1 MPILP
6 SRYRAPLWLRNA
18 HVNTIWSAKCRRL
31 DFPDAAQ
38 QAARCRRVRLDTPD
52 GDFLDVDVY
61 TPPPGLPER
70 GAAILSHGLEGH
82 SRRRYI
88 LGLARVLLEEGFR
101 VLAWNMRG
109 CSGEPNRTDR
119 LYHMGVTMDLATVVR
134 YAEQWDL
141 PILLAGFSM
150 GGNQTCMYLAREQ
163 VSPLVRAAAVVSV
176 PCDLVGAAKVM
187 DGPGCRIYLRYF
199 LRTMCP
205 KVREKAARFPNYPSV
220 EGIEKFRTFAE
231 FDGRFTAPL
240 YGYASAQ
247 EYWRENSS
255 LPWLPSIRVPL
266 YMLMAKDDPFCSPS
280 CYPVDMA
287 AKSGTLHLEVAPH
300 GGHVGFAQPGRDY
313 YSEERIRDF
322 VRSLW

>member
-1 MPILP
+1 
-6 SRYRAPLWLRNA
+6 
-18 HVNTIWSAKCRRL
+18 
-31 DFPDAAQ
+31 
-38 QAARCRRVRLDTPD
+38 
-52 GDFLDVDVY
+52 
-61 TPPPGLPER
+61 
-70 GAAILSHGLEGH
+70 
-82 SRRRYI
+82 
-88 LGLARVLLEEGFR
+88 
-101 VLAWNMRG
+101 
-109 CSGEPNRTDR
+109 
-119 LYHMGVTMDLATVVR
+119 
-134 YAEQWDL
+134 
-141 PILLAGFSM
+141 M

-205 KVREKAARFPNYPSV
+205 KVREKAARFSNYPSV

-247 EYWRENSS
+247 DYWRENSS
-255 LPWLPSIRVPL
+255 LPWLPSIQTPL

>member
-52 GDFLDVDVY
+52 GDFLDVDAY
-61 TPPPGLPER
+61 TPPPGLSER
-70 GAAILSHGLEGH
+70 GVAILSHGLEGH

-119 LYHMGVTMDLATVVR
+119 LYHMGVTVDLATVVR
-134 YAEQWDL
+134 YAEQWDI

-187 DGPGCRIYLRYF
+187 DGPG
-199 LRTMCP
+199 
-205 KVREKAARFPNYPSV
+205 
-220 EGIEKFRTFAE
+220 
-231 FDGRFTAPL
+231 
-240 YGYASAQ
+240 
-247 EYWRENSS
+247 
-255 LPWLPSIRVPL
+255 
-266 YMLMAKDDPFCSPS
+266 
-280 CYPVDMA
+280 
-287 AKSGTLHLEVAPH
+287 
-300 GGHVGFAQPGRDY
+300 
-313 YSEERIRDF
+313 
-322 VRSLW
+322 